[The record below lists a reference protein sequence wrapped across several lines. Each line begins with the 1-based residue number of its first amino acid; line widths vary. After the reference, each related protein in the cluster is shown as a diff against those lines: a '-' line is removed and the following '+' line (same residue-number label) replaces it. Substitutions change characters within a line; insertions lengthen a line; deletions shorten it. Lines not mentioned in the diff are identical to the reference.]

1 MIPDCTLVTGCFSL
15 NHIYPHSRPI
25 KEYLE
30 SIKTLLEC
38 PCYLVIFT
46 DNFFYEHIKKIRAS
60 FNLLDLTHFIVKDVE
75 ELEFFKFNKI
85 VKRNREIYYP
95 TKDQRTCSESH
106 LICCSKFN
114 FVLDAIELNFFNT
127 KRFAWVDSNLG
138 PNNCKIAM
146 NYTHTMLLKVL
157 NHDSEK
163 FHVQVMNV
171 CDKKFKEK
179 INKKEMYEQYR
190 WVVCGCFFMTGIEIG
205 KKILRRLNENV
216 IETTLLGF
224 GHGEEM
230 FYLEILDEFYDEI
243 ERSYGDYGNILNN
256 FFGPTVNIHYINHL
270 IAENYIKHGYFKE
283 GYECCFKLVREI
295 ENYNSQV
302 NYELYLSILYNY
314 FICAYHYKNNKEA
327 NKILDHVEL
336 IVSKHPQI
344 KIAYDKLIQCNN
356 NFIINNK

>member
-1 MIPDCTLVTGCFSL
+1 MIPDCTLVTACFSL

-25 KEYLE
+25 EEYLE
-30 SIKTLLEC
+30 SIKTLLES

-46 DNFFYEHIKKIRAS
+46 DNFFYDSIKNIRSS
-60 FNLLDLTHFIVKDVE
+60 FNLLEITHFIVRDVE

-95 TKDQRTCSESH
+95 TRDQRTCSESH

-114 FVLDAIELNFFNT
+114 FVLEAIELNVFNT

-138 PNNCKIAM
+138 PNNCKIAQ
-146 NYTHTMLLKVL
+146 NYNHNMLLKVL

-163 FHVQVMNV
+163 FHIQVMNV
-171 CDKKFKEK
+171 CDKKYKEK

-190 WVVCGCFFMTGIEIG
+190 WVVCGCFFMTGIDVG

-216 IETTLLGF
+216 VETTLLGY

-230 FYLEILDEFYDEI
+230 FYLEILDEFYDDI

-256 FFGPTVNIHYINHL
+256 FFGPTVNINYINHL
-270 IAENYIKHGYFKE
+270 IIGNYINHGYYKE

-295 ENYNSQV
+295 ENYNTSV
-302 NYELYLSILYNY
+302 DYELYLSILYNY
-314 FICAYHYKNNKEA
+314 YICTYHYKNREDA
-327 NKILDHVEL
+327 TLVLDNIEYL
-336 IVSKHPQI
+336 ALKHPLI
-344 KIAYDKLIQCNN
+344 KIAYDKISK
-356 NFIINNK
+356 NFNWSMG